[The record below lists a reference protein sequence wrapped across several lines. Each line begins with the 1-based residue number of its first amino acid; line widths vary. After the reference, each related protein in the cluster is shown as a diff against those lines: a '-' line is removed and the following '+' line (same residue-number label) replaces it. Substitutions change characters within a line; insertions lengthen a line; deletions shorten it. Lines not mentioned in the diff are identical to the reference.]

1 MSLKSIYIIDL
12 SFFLRS
18 KFLVLR
24 LKLLIFNKLKNLK
37 SSEIQNT
44 KSTLF
49 SLLESIKVLICL
61 LLVSIFEKMENNAD
75 EKEYYIIYLLS
86 ES

>member
-1 MSLKSIYIIDL
+1 MSRNSIYIIDL

-37 SSEIQNT
+37 GNEIQNT
-44 KSTLF
+44 KSALF
-49 SLLESIKVLICL
+49 FLFGPIKVLICL
-61 LLVSIFEKMENNAD
+61 GLVSIFEKRKNNVR
-75 EKEYYIIYLLS
+75 
-86 ES
+86 